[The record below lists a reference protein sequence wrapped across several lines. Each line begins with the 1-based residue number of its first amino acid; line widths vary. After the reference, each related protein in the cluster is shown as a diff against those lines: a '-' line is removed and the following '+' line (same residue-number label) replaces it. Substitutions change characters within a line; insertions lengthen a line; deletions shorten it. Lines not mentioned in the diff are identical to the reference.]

1 MSNVKRKIVSFKINT
16 FKETEIKVPAH
27 SNLLT
32 IKIDMMGEL
41 VAFFEVLFDNENPIS
56 VEEVYNFLVFKTDDT
71 LPNDVE
77 LEYQKTVFYF
87 HSFIHVFIKKKQ

>member
-1 MSNVKRKIVSFKINT
+1 MSNLKRKIVSFKINP
-16 FKETEIKVPAH
+16 FKETKIKVPAH

-41 VAFFEVLFDNENPIS
+41 VAFFEVLFDNENSIS

-87 HSFIHVFIKKKQ
+87 HSFIHIYTKN